1 MGVKSKKDIKLNRRI
16 AELRREASMDRKGLE
31 RERLRSFELGKQF
44 KETQEKIQILTAEH
58 GNLKRDH
65 ADAEKQVS
73 ILLSRVLLTEFSIQ
87 QLETVGWNNRY
98 DDLTIEVTERS
109 L

>member
-1 MGVKSKKDIKLNRRI
+1 MGVNNKKYIKLNRRI

-73 ILLSRVLLTEFSIQ
+73 VLLSRVLLTEFSIQ